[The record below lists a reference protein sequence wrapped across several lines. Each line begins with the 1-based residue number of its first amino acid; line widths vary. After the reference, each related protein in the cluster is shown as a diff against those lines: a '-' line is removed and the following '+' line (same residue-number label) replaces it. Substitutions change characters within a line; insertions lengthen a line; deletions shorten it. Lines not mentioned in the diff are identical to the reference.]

1 MRKIKNLKRK
11 MIRYFCTGICL
22 SSVAFVFQAC
32 YGTGPANSY
41 SVKLT
46 GTVRS
51 KTTNLPI
58 KGIKI
63 SVNDRGNSRNNIYNC
78 GFTDENGKFEFYAT
92 VPSEYF
98 YDYEFDRDSTLNYR
112 YTYDSV
118 YVHFRDIDSI
128 ENGLFE
134 DKTIII
140 APAYKNEVKISVELE
155 EKP

>member
-1 MRKIKNLKRK
+1 MQKIKNLKRK

-32 YGTGPANSY
+32 YGSPHDEFY
-41 SVKLT
+41 DVKLT

-63 SVNDRGNSRNNIYNC
+63 SVNDERFGSY

-92 VPSEYF
+92 VPNSL
-98 YDYEFDRDSTLNYR
+98 DYYSVIDSTQTIR
-112 YTYDSV
+112 YTPDSV
-118 YVHFRDIDSI
+118 YVHFIDYDGI

>member
-1 MRKIKNLKRK
+1 MRKIELKYRK
-11 MIRYFCTGICL
+11 FLRTLFGCVSLTA
-22 SSVAFVFQAC
+22 VAFVFQAC
-32 YGTGPANSY
+32 YGTGPAPSY

-46 GTVRS
+46 GTVKS

-63 SVNDRGNSRNNIYNC
+63 SVNHRGNNSLYNC
-78 GFTDENGKFEFYAT
+78 GFTDENGKFEFYAN
-92 VPSEYF
+92 VPNEYF
-98 YDYEFDRDSTLNYR
+98 YDYEFDIDSTRNYR

-118 YVHFRDIDSI
+118 YVRFSDIDSV

-134 DKTIII
+134 DKTIIT
-140 APAYKNEVKISVELE
+140 APAHKNEVKISVELE